1 MLVNQAQSM
10 IQVLPFVNQ
19 DPSQPA
25 TIYTALC
32 FAQKLSEQYGLG
44 ICPVTF
50 DQPLYIKAVE
60 IVKSCHSEV
69 KSIVIRLGGF
79 HLVMSYM
86 GSIGYTMGG
95 SGLADLWETVYAPN
109 TVTHMMTGHA
119 HARALRAHLLTSV
132 AIMSN
137 LLKTPGC
144 LDQIDLTRLQAVH
157 ESLLN
162 GQYLTANVEQ
172 EECIHQLTQ
181 VMDELME
188 VAATRRTGRI
198 WV

>member
-1 MLVNQAQSM
+1 M
-10 IQVLPFVNQ
+10 
-19 DPSQPA
+19 
-25 TIYTALC
+25 
-32 FAQKLSEQYGLG
+32 
-44 ICPVTF
+44 
-50 DQPLYIKAVE
+50 
-60 IVKSCHSEV
+60 KSCHSEL

-79 HLVMSYM
+79 HLLMSYM
-86 GSIGYTMGG
+86 GSIGYIMGG

-119 HARALRAHLLTSV
+119 YARALRAHLLTSV

-137 LLKTPGC
+137 LLKAPGC
-144 LDQIDLTRLQAVH
+144 LDEIDLTRLQAVH

-188 VAATRRTGRI
+188 VAATQRTGKL
-198 WV
+198 WVEYLKQVSVIRDFIRAERTGNGFTSLYGLQNYPPVACCWSSCIC